1 MHLMR
6 PPPLPP
12 TRRLWLAALLLLSR
26 PPTASAGMPAP
37 LPTNVERYLIWRMN
51 DSILARVQAIS
62 FFVVALLVCTAIVR
76 WLWNY
81 LQKDFPKLP
90 RLSYGKALAAV
101 LLWGLL
107 FFIVLTMIS
116 GARELMTP
124 GAWQKQGFTY
134 KLTPQSAPA
143 EPSPLELRKQH
154 LERLRTALWH
164 FAATHNGHFPSDGEK
179 ALIPAELLTVP
190 EP

>member
-1 MHLMR
+1 MPLMR
-6 PPPLPP
+6 TTLPL
-12 TRRLWLAALLLLSR
+12 TARGLLVAALVFLGR

-37 LPTNVERYLIWRMN
+37 LPTDVERYLVWRVN

-90 RLSYGKALAAV
+90 RLSYGKALAGV

-107 FFIVLTMIS
+107 FLIVLTMI
-116 GARELMTP
+116 
-124 GAWQKQGFTY
+124 
-134 KLTPQSAPA
+134 
-143 EPSPLELRKQH
+143 
-154 LERLRTALWH
+154 
-164 FAATHNGHFPSDGEK
+164 
-179 ALIPAELLTVP
+179 
-190 EP
+190 